1 MDGLFFYWIMWMVWV
16 CVMFFV
22 PKAVPFRFALLF
34 HLLAVLLL
42 TRYHLTVY
50 TFTVQLSGL
59 YMFIVLCIAI
69 RRLYL
74 WKTIEII
81 ISCFIMA
88 LAYASF
94 HLFVL
99 LDPIWVIIKPIYL
112 QGIFL
117 NYLVLLVIKEW
128 ELRIAVLVLGMLFGD
143 CLFAGLLQYQSL
155 PYAALSF
162 AWHDGVAF
170 VLVIQ
175 LAWVCLEYITTWL
188 YTHSQ
193 NRFLLK
199 EKQG

>member
-1 MDGLFFYWIMWMVWV
+1 
-16 CVMFFV
+16 
-22 PKAVPFRFALLF
+22 
-34 HLLAVLLL
+34 
-42 TRYHLTVY
+42 
-50 TFTVQLSGL
+50 
-59 YMFIVLCIAI
+59 
-69 RRLYL
+69 
-74 WKTIEII
+74 
-81 ISCFIMA
+81 MA

-155 PYAALSF
+155 PYTALSF